1 MGAVH
6 SSAFLCTAFGAWTT
20 RATSRRQLLHNADKS
35 LSQSPV
41 VTFITRGEAPMIG
54 SIAALLIL
62 QLVGTIVIRLTG
74 IPLPGPVVGMLLLFL
89 YLLWRGTT
97 PQPLEATTRG
107 LLANLGLL
115 FVPAGVGIITHL
127 NAVADQWLALVV
139 TLVASAVIAIVVTAF
154 ALRLLMGG
162 GRDGMQRTSSDDGT

>member
-1 MGAVH
+1 
-6 SSAFLCTAFGAWTT
+6 
-20 RATSRRQLLHNADKS
+20 
-35 LSQSPV
+35 
-41 VTFITRGEAPMIG
+41 
-54 SIAALLIL
+54 
-62 QLVGTIVIRLTG
+62 
-74 IPLPGPVVGMLLLFL
+74 MLLLFL